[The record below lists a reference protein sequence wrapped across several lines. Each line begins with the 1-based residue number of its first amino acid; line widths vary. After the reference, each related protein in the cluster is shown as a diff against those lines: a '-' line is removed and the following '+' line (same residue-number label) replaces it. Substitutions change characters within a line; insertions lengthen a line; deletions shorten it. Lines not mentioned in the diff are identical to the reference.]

1 MLMSTISQDILNTL
15 QTSIRGRV
23 IQPDQPGYDESRQ
36 IWNGMI
42 DRKPSVVVRCIGTA
56 DVAACVR
63 LARANEIPVC
73 IRGGGH
79 NIAGLA
85 VADNAMMIDLSHMRG
100 AFVDLD
106 AQTVNAQPG
115 ATLGD
120 IDRETQLHGLAA
132 VLGFVS
138 NTGATG
144 LTLGGGFGYLTRK
157 YGWTCDNVVSMDM
170 ITADGELV
178 HASEN
183 ENSDLLWG
191 LCGGGG
197 NFGVVTNIEHK
208 LYPVGPEITGGIIAW
223 RGEDAEG
230 VLDVFNSVIAA
241 APRELTCASLI
252 RKAPPA
258 PWLPEAIHGKQIIGI
273 VACHTGTAEQAEND
287 LAALKNYGS
296 PVGDVVIRRPYT
308 QQQSLLDATQPNG
321 RRYYWKS
328 EYLAGLDADSLA
340 VYRKHG
346 NAIESPHS
354 AAIFF
359 ALDGALNE
367 LPSDHSPMGSRDTK
381 LVLNLTAS
389 WDSPDEDNVHIG
401 WARDA
406 WNDMRQ
412 FSTGGTYVN
421 FLNDDDGEDRV
432 RAAYGDSYDRL
443 VDVKTKWDPENIFS
457 NNKNILPRT

>member
-1 MLMSTISQDILNTL
+1 MSNISQDNLNKL
-15 QTSIRGRV
+15 QASIRGRV
-23 IQPDQPGYDESRQ
+23 IQPGEPGYDESRQ

-42 DRKPSVVVRCIGTA
+42 DRKPSIVVRCIGTA
-56 DVAACVR
+56 DVVACVR
-63 LARANEIPVC
+63 FARANEIPIS

-85 VADNAMMIDLSHMRG
+85 VADNAMMIDLSQMRG
-100 AFVDLD
+100 AFVDLG

-144 LTLGGGFGYLTRK
+144 LTLGGGFGYLSRQ

-170 ITADGELV
+170 VTAGGDLV
-178 HASEN
+178 HASGS
-183 ENSDLLWG
+183 ENSDLFWG
-191 LCGGGG
+191 LRGGGG
-197 NFGVVTNIEHK
+197 NFGIVTNIEHQ

-223 RGEDAEG
+223 RGEDAESVLEVFDG
-230 VLDVFNSVIAA
+230 VTAD
-241 APRELTCASLI
+241 APRQLTCASLI

-258 PWLPEAIHGKQIIGI
+258 PWLPADIHGEQIVG
-273 VACHTGTAEQAEND
+273 VVVCHTGTAEQAEHD
-287 LAALKNYGS
+287 LAELKNHGS
-296 PVGDVVIRRPYT
+296 PVGDVVVRRPYT

-328 EYLAGLDADSLA
+328 EYLPGLDPETLG

-346 NAIESPHS
+346 DAIQSAHS
-354 AAIFF
+354 AAIVF
-359 ALDGALNE
+359 ALGGALKEFPN
-367 LPSDHSPMGSRDTK
+367 DHCPMGNRDAE

-389 WDSPDEDNVHIG
+389 WDSPDEDDIHIG
-401 WARDA
+401 WAREA
-406 WNDMRQ
+406 WNDMRR

-421 FLNDDDGEDRV
+421 FLTEDDGEDRI
-432 RAAYGDSYDRL
+432 RAAYGSSYDRL
-443 VDVKTKWDPENIFS
+443 VDVKTKWDPENTFS